1 MVLVGCKK
9 TLTLTCQTL
18 VGVYALYGFGG
29 VKKEPNKTKPRTTLR
44 ARTKNHPQKD
54 KKSNN
59 PDQEPPKNIEA
70 TPRNTTRSNLHLETS
85 RNKQAC
91 MFYTH
96 THKAPCFSH
105 FLAVKNVSAILWLSK
120 TDIYTA
126 VPFAIDVSFSKGCS
140 LFQRMF
146 PFFKGCSLFQRMFP
160 FSKDVPFFKDVPF
173 CKGCSLLQRMSP
185 FSKEYLCSTVLA
197 LTPF

>member
-1 MVLVGCKK
+1 
-9 TLTLTCQTL
+9 
-18 VGVYALYGFGG
+18 
-29 VKKEPNKTKPRTTLR
+29 
-44 ARTKNHPQKD
+44 
-54 KKSNN
+54 
-59 PDQEPPKNIEA
+59 
-70 TPRNTTRSNLHLETS
+70 
-85 RNKQAC
+85 

-160 FSKDVPFFKDVPF
+160 FSKDVPFFKGCSLFQRMFPFSKDVPF
-173 CKGCSLLQRMSP
+173 CKGCSLLQRMLPFFKGIPLLNCFGLDPFLKGFPFTKGWENTFTCCRVLPSFALLLLWSSVSSP
-185 FSKEYLCSTVLA
+185 RLL
-197 LTPF
+197 